1 MPRKAQTQMEET
13 TRTRIYERSD
23 ERPRPPLRE
32 QAEAMPYI
40 STGSMVAMI
49 LATLLL
55 AMLAVWAIAQADG
68 FAFFSGANLE
78 RHFCRYLTC

>member
-1 MPRKAQTQMEET
+1 MEET
-13 TRTRIYERSD
+13 TRARIYERTGD
-23 ERPRPPLRE
+23 TKRPPLRE
-32 QAEAMPYI
+32 HAETMPSV

-49 LATLLL
+49 LGTLLL

-68 FAFFSGANLE
+68 FALFSDGILE